1 MKIVILDGATV
12 NPGDLTWEEV
22 SALGDI
28 RIYGRTPQEKVI
40 EIIGDADVVFLLP
53 PKTVVS
59 SQISKNKPAR
69 RALSNASGGYF
80 SMM

>member
-40 EIIGDADVVFLLP
+40 EIIGDADVVF
-53 PKTVVS
+53 S
-59 SQISKNKPAR
+59 SKVKITRQVMDA
-69 RALSNASGGYF
+69 
-80 SMM
+80 